1 MDPVLNLILPR
12 GMDPADPMVRSKA
25 GQRCGTLGIAANAA
39 LFGAKLLAG
48 TLSGSVAITADAM
61 NNLSDASSAVVTW
74 LGFRMSEKPADEHHP
89 YGHARFEYLSGLA
102 VAVMILVIGF
112 ELAKSSVEKIL
123 HPTGVQFTLLT
134 AVILLGSIAVK
145 LGLSSVNAAVSRL
158 TNSSALAATAADS
171 RNDCVATSGVFLSG
185 LIAQLLGVTIDGYVG
200 LAVAAFI
207 LWSGWNMVKE
217 TINPLLGENADP
229 ELQKLIVD
237 CLRSNEKVLGY
248 HDLMVHDYG
257 PGQRFAS
264 VHVEM
269 DYTEDPLLCHTIIDN
284 IERLCLENHRVHLVI
299 HYDPVVTDDE
309 ELNSLKA
316 LVAQALAAIDEHITF
331 HDFRIV
337 RGDSHTNLIFDIA
350 LPGAMRGREKE
361 IKQTLDE
368 TINRN
373 SETTYY
379 TVITFDSAA
388 FNTQELWK

>member
-1 MDPVLNLILPR
+1 MNPVVNLILPR
-12 GMDPADPMVRSKA
+12 EKDPMDPKIRSRA
-25 GQRCGTLGIAANAA
+25 GQRCGALGIFANLL
-39 LFGAKLLAG
+39 LFAGKLLAG
-48 TLSGSVAITADAM
+48 ILSGSVAITADAM
-61 NNLSDASSAVVTW
+61 NNLTDASSAIVTL

-102 VAVMILVIGF
+102 VAILILLIGF
-112 ELAKSSVEKIL
+112 ELGKSSLEKIL
-123 HPTGVQFTLLT
+123 NPTEVQFTILT
-134 AVILLGSIAVK
+134 AAILLGSIGIK
-145 LGLSSVNAAVSRL
+145 LLLSSVNSEVSKA

-171 RNDCVATSGVFLSG
+171 RNDCIATGGVLLSG
-185 LIAQLLGVTIDGYVG
+185 LFARISGVTVDGYVG

-207 LWSGWNMVKE
+207 LWSGWNLVKE

-229 ELQKLIVD
+229 ELQRLIVD
-237 CLRSNEKVLGY
+237 CLRSSEKVLGY

-269 DYTEDPLLCHTIIDN
+269 DYAEDPLLCHTIIDN
-284 IERLCLENHRVHLVI
+284 IERLCLERHRVHLVI

-309 ELNSLKA
+309 ELNGLKQLVGEA
-316 LVAQALAAIDEHITF
+316 LNRIGEGIGF

-337 RGDSHTNLIFDIA
+337 RGDSHTNLIFDVA
-350 LPGAMRGREKE
+350 LPNAMKGREKE
-361 IKQTLDE
+361 IKQTLD
-368 TINRN
+368 TAINEN
-373 SETTYY
+373 SATKYY